1 MGAKIAVKAKI
12 YRNTSDFDTP
22 SWSENKRVADAT
34 YTLTPDEG
42 SADDRGSR
50 VHQFEP
56 TQYTIEVTGRMRVDS
71 DDAEYV
77 AFRDA
82 AAQDLGLDLL
92 VLDGPND
99 TENSEGCR
107 GWFKVFAFSE
117 PQEMANV
124 LYREFTLKPCVPQD
138 DSDTPVK
145 FAIIESGPT
154 LTTYEFGVD
163 QA

>member
-1 MGAKIAVKAKI
+1 MSAKIAVKAKI

-22 SWSENKRVADAT
+22 SWTENKRVADAT

-42 SADDRGSR
+42 SADDRGGR

-56 TQYTIEVTGRMRVDS
+56 TQYTVECTGRMRVDP

-92 VLDGPND
+92 ILDGAN
-99 TENSEGCR
+99 TVEGSEGCR
-107 GWFKVFAFSE
+107 GWFKIFNFSE

-138 DSDTPVK
+138 ASDTHVQ

-154 LTTYEFGVD
+154 LTTYDFGED
-163 QA
+163 QS